1 MDLDSIA
8 RERYSRQIMMKEIGE
23 SGQRKLA
30 GASVLAVGC
39 GGLGAPALY
48 YLAAMGIGN
57 LGLCDGDV
65 VSQSNL
71 NRQILFTPG
80 DLGKP
85 KASVADSRLR
95 ALNPQLATTV
105 YDCPLDAQLAGSI
118 VPGYDVVLDCLDN
131 FEARFILNDACV
143 AVRKT
148 FVHAGIGEFYGQ
160 LMTVTPGTGP
170 CLRCLFPRGAQEGA
184 QGSAREGEQ
193 GSAREGEQGS
203 AREGEQ
209 GSEREGEQG
218 SEQEKGPKKPF
229 GVVGPTPG
237 VIGAL
242 QALEA
247 MKYLL
252 GLPVSNDG
260 LVVYDGLQMSLEK
273 VALAASPDC
282 ICSVLQ
288 GRTGGV

>member
-1 MDLDSIA
+1 
-8 RERYSRQIMMKEIGE
+8 MMKEIGE
-23 SGQRKLA
+23 TGQQRLA
-30 GASVLAVGC
+30 NASVLAVGC

-48 YLAAMGIGN
+48 YLAAMGIGH

-65 VSQSNL
+65 VSLSNL
-71 NRQILFTPG
+71 NRQFLFTPE
-80 DLGKP
+80 DLGEP
-85 KASVADSRLR
+85 KASVADARLR
-95 ALNPQLATTV
+95 ALNPRLATTV
-105 YDCPLDAQLAGSI
+105 YERSLDAELAGSI
-118 VPGYDVVLDCLDN
+118 VPGYDIVLDCLDN
-131 FEARFILNDACV
+131 FKTRFILNDACV
-143 AVRKT
+143 AVRKP

-170 CLRCLFPRGAQEGA
+170 CLRCLMPGWVK
-184 QGSAREGEQ
+184 
-193 GSAREGEQGS
+193 
-203 AREGEQ
+203 
-209 GSEREGEQG
+209 
-218 SEQEKGPKKPF
+218 EKGPHKPF

-273 VALAASPDC
+273 VAMAASPGC
-282 ICSVLQ
+282 ICNAPQ
-288 GRTGGV
+288 GKPGKPRLSKP